1 MPPVDTVSS
10 AFAAVITAS
19 INRTQRANVVAGRTQ
34 KPFRV
39 KRCRGLQRA
48 EETERKRERE
58 RERKGKKRSGTPR

>member
-58 RERKGKKRSGTPR
+58 REGKKRSGTPR